1 MKLYHYYCSVTMGE
15 MSIQGTE
22 MQKRAM
28 SNFLKSF
35 SLKPHISKM
44 RCGESEKYD
53 YVYSTEIA
61 FDSPEYIRV
70 LRFSE
75 SLRSFCAFWRMSLI
89 EHCFNEIEVEITRS

>member
-1 MKLYHYYCSVTMGE
+1 

-35 SLKPHISKM
+35 SIKPYISKI
-44 RCGESEKYD
+44 RCGESAKYD
-53 YVYSTEIA
+53 YYYSTEIS
-61 FDSPEYIRV
+61 FDSFEYLQV

-75 SLRSFCAFWRMSLI
+75 SLRAFCSFWRISLI
-89 EHCFNEIEVEITRS
+89 EHCLTETDYEIPKS